1 MANAPHIRRVGRGG
15 PALSRRRLLQMGAVG
30 LVGVPLLGACGG
42 ENTAGDGGGGG
53 SEREGSGG
61 EAAAGRPD
69 RSAILKWGS
78 MRAESM
84 DPIRQVAV
92 EWVQLNAVYD
102 TLLTISPTDG
112 TIGPRL
118 ASEWDVSDG
127 RIRLTLRD
135 DVTFQDDTPFDAEA
149 VKFNLDRLLSNRDSN
164 IKSTVPQL
172 DRVRVV
178 DPHTVDLILSQNTP
192 LAMLMALTS
201 RPGMMASP
209 TAVRR
214 ARTSAAFSERPVG
227 AGMYA
232 VEGTWHPRESMSV
245 RAWDG
250 YWDADAQTLGGIDFT
265 EVALDSKVNAL
276 RSGSIDIASFEG
288 YDVPALEDDDSITLT
303 LGPSPRGRGL
313 TVNTTISP
321 LDDLKVRQAIA
332 HAIDRDAVVE
342 ALTNGHGE
350 ARYQPFASDSPAYDP
365 ELDEMYPYDPD
376 RARELLAD
384 AGHEDGLTFESII
397 GGTATAYVQF
407 GELLQSQLREVDI
420 NMDLELV
427 DQART
432 IPMLY
437 RDGGH
442 GRAASAPIGG
452 GANAADTDL
461 FIRQYFLP
469 DGPFNAGGVEIPGLE
484 RLLRQ
489 AGAQPDSDSARRYY
503 REINRTVME
512 NLYQVIPVYAD
523 AAVTGHAPY
532 VGGLTRAVLDTDSN
546 PELLR
551 GIYINE
557 GREPAP
563 EGGD

>member
-1 MANAPHIRRVGRGG
+1 MANAPHNRPGL
-15 PALSRRRLLQMGAVG
+15 ALSRRRLLQMGAVG
-30 LVGVPLLGACGG
+30 LVGVGVPLLGACGG
-42 ENTAGDGGGGG
+42 ENTAGDSGGGG
-53 SEREGSGG
+53 SDREGSG
-61 EAAAGRPD
+61 EQAATGRPD

-135 DVTFQDDTPFDAEA
+135 DVTFQDDTPFNADA
-149 VKFNLDRLLSNRDSN
+149 VKFNLDRLLNDRDSN

-178 DPHTVDLILSQNTP
+178 NEHTVDLILSDNTP

-214 ARTSAAFSERPVG
+214 ARTSDAFSERPVG

-232 VEGTWHPRESMSV
+232 IEGAWHPRESMSV

-250 YWDADAQTLGGIDFT
+250 YWDTDAQTLGGIDFT

-288 YDVPALEDDDSITLT
+288 YDVPALEGDDSITLT

-332 HAIDRDAVVE
+332 CAIDRDAVVE

-365 ELDEMYPYDPD
+365 ELDDMYTYDPD

-384 AGHEDGLTFESII
+384 AGHEDGLTFRSII

-420 NMDLELV
+420 DMDLQLV

-469 DGPFNAGGVEIPGLE
+469 DGPFNAGGVEIPGLA
-484 RLLRQ
+484 RLLQQ
-489 AGAQPDSDSARRYY
+489 AGAQPDSDHARRYY
-503 REINRTVME
+503 REINRTIME

-523 AAVTGHAPY
+523 AAVTGHARY

-557 GREPAP
+557 GRDPAP
-563 EGGD
+563 ENEG